1 MAGKVDATERGA
13 ASPSPFAQGSGAPA
27 RLAQVDQ
34 SGRGALPNLEGDNRA
49 LRERVAVLEE
59 REREFVKRCSAVML
73 RLPLTMELFE
83 AQAAMQGLLEL
94 IPPNDETSSLAESAR
109 GSIVSF
115 SRLEQKLRE
124 AKQIQESLKECA
136 ARIGDLIDPAK
147 PCDLQCLNRELAH
160 LKKVLEPL
168 EKTQN
173 GLADPVSWEMR
184 RLGIECTKKDLYP
197 EGEAFEFI
205 RIRLESLKNAWDA
218 LRRETVCL
226 KSLKLL
232 GTSVVEVRSPLEALK
247 IDYTHVSEDLSKRSS
262 EFGGSTGQ
270 PLSPRNLAFVKL
282 IDQKKEG
289 DARYTALRSTYL
301 STFDNLATAEHLPL
315 HNAIQTLWDNCNQQS
330 TQCQVLIEKIQKEQ
344 VEIRPVHQLIKE
356 VYDFEAELKGPLPD
370 LAKIRTHEETIK
382 KLTSTFLKLCEE
394 KKQERF
400 QTSHTKIQGALFR
413 SSLLLKQLELKWAQ
427 NQVTEMLHTLSPAH
441 VNAEQAM
448 QEMMSS
454 SVPIPKAHQTILKD
468 RTAIR
473 PVLEKIPPLLPHL
486 AEMMR
491 KIATVVTLKDS
502 FYEEEL
508 RKFAIPSV
516 GLLTMSLK
524 ADCNSHH
531 ALLQKEAAELVATLR
546 TMLTL
551 AWNLEDYFQIYDCL
565 LIPSQDI
572 SARLVVAA
580 SLQAKIQPFITV
592 IGKKSEDDMAKG
604 IALVSEHVAFEQAR
618 NQTLELYERLTSS
631 LEVPWPERKW
641 SQRREFLQ
649 ELPLLEAKSETHLGC
664 SPQVQACME
673 KCQALF
679 KKNEKDLRDQ
689 AESLTILI
697 SMVSS
702 ILQQKEIKGSGSPSL
717 PRRPSGS
724 QQKD

>member
-315 HNAIQTLWDNCNQQS
+315 HNAIQTLWDFS
-330 TQCQVLIEKIQKEQ
+330 
-344 VEIRPVHQLIKE
+344 
-356 VYDFEAELKGPLPD
+356 
-370 LAKIRTHEETIK
+370 
-382 KLTSTFLKLCEE
+382 
-394 KKQERF
+394 
-400 QTSHTKIQGALFR
+400 
-413 SSLLLKQLELKWAQ
+413 W
-427 NQVTEMLHTLSPAH
+427 
-441 VNAEQAM
+441 
-448 QEMMSS
+448 
-454 SVPIPKAHQTILKD
+454 
-468 RTAIR
+468 
-473 PVLEKIPPLLPHL
+473 
-486 AEMMR
+486 
-491 KIATVVTLKDS
+491 DS
-502 FYEEEL
+502 
-508 RKFAIPSV
+508 
-516 GLLTMSLK
+516 
-524 ADCNSHH
+524 
-531 ALLQKEAAELVATLR
+531 
-546 TMLTL
+546 
-551 AWNLEDYFQIYDCL
+551 
-565 LIPSQDI
+565 
-572 SARLVVAA
+572 
-580 SLQAKIQPFITV
+580 
-592 IGKKSEDDMAKG
+592 
-604 IALVSEHVAFEQAR
+604 
-618 NQTLELYERLTSS
+618 
-631 LEVPWPERKW
+631 
-641 SQRREFLQ
+641 
-649 ELPLLEAKSETHLGC
+649 C
-664 SPQVQACME
+664 S
-673 KCQALF
+673 F
-679 KKNEKDLRDQ
+679 
-689 AESLTILI
+689 S
-697 SMVSS
+697 
-702 ILQQKEIKGSGSPSL
+702 
-717 PRRPSGS
+717 
-724 QQKD
+724 